1 LAHATEVHRF
11 DLRIRPDRARVIV
24 VLEGELDFSNAGAV
38 RAALEE
44 LRTAGW
50 RSIVVDL
57 RELTFIDSTG
67 LSLLLEADYVAR
79 RQGAALAIVDGSPPV
94 ARLLELVGLGD
105 HFDRAEV
112 P

>member
-11 DLRIRPDRARVIV
+11 DLRIRPDRERVIV
-24 VLEGELDFSNAGAV
+24 ALDGELDFSNVDAV

-44 LRTAGW
+44 LRTSGW

-67 LSLLLEADYVAR
+67 LSLLLEADHVAR
-79 RQGAALAIVDGSPPV
+79 RQGAALAIVDGSPAV